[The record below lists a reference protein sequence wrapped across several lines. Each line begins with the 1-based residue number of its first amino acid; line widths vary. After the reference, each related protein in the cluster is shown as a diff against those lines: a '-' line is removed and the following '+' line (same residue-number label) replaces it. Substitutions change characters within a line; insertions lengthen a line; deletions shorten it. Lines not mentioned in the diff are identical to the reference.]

1 MDSMTDTL
9 LERVDRLVDANKAPL
24 LSTTPTSVAVG
35 ELAARVA
42 ALEEALREIALEVQN
57 LSASQRF

>member
-1 MDSMTDTL
+1 MTDTL

-57 LSASQRF
+57 LSASQHF